1 MNPKIIVPLIGLS
14 AALALGYYFTKEFK
28 QQHFKNIK
36 NHELDFQV
44 KVDYCDGCGF
54 LKSAELFSMKAK
66 EIYPRAN
73 FILNPV
79 DDEPGA
85 LEIFV
90 KMQNEEEKLIHSALK
105 GDGRIYKNNV
115 NKIVQ
120 KLQDFVQQK

>member
-1 MNPKIIVPLIGLS
+1 MKSKIIISLLGIPLFG
-14 AALALGYYFTKEFK
+14 AGYYHYQGLKPLP
-28 QQHFKNIK
+28 IK
-36 NHELDFQV
+36 YNQLDFQV

-54 LKSAELFSMKAK
+54 RPSAELFSMKVK

-90 KMQNEEEKLIHSALK
+90 KMENEEEKLIHSALK
-105 GDGRIYKNNV
+105 GDGKIYRKNV

-120 KLQDFVQQK
+120 KLDDFVQKK